1 MIRRSQDKA
10 TAQKKMFDAPGE
22 VIFNQILNPG
32 EFHGTG
38 RIFSHV
44 VLKPGCGL
52 GSHTHQGD
60 FEIYYVLKGEAAYDD
75 NGTMTTLK
83 PGDVAICEDGET
95 HSVLNEGDV
104 DFEFVAVVLFTKK

>member
-1 MIRRSQDKA
+1 MIRRSSDKT

-22 VIFNQILNPG
+22 VIFNHILNAG
-32 EFHGTG
+32 EFHDAG

-52 GSHTHQGD
+52 GKHAHKGD
-60 FEIYYVLKGEAAYDD
+60 FEVYYVLKGEAAYDD

-83 PGDVAICEDGET
+83 AGDVAVCQDGES
-95 HSVLNEGDV
+95 HSVLNEGSS
-104 DFEFVAVVLFTKK
+104 DFEFIALVLFTK

>member
-1 MIRRSQDKA
+1 MIRRSSDKT

-22 VIFNQILNPG
+22 VIFNHILNADA
-32 EFHGTG
+32 G

-52 GSHTHQGD
+52 GKHTHKGD
-60 FEIYYVLKGEAAYDD
+60 FEVYYVLKGEAAYDD

-83 PGDVAICEDGET
+83 AGDVAVCQDGES
-95 HSVLNEGDV
+95 HSVLNEGSS
-104 DFEFVAVVLFTKK
+104 DFEFIALVLYVK

>member
-1 MIRRSQDKA
+1 MIRRSSDKT

-22 VIFNQILNPG
+22 VIFNNILNAG
-32 EFHGTG
+32 EFHDAG

-52 GSHTHQGD
+52 GRHTHKGD
-60 FEIYYVLKGEAAYDD
+60 FEVYYVLKGEASYDD

-83 PGDVAICEDGET
+83 AGDVAVCQDGES
-95 HSVLNEGDV
+95 HSVLNEGSS
-104 DFEFVAVVLFTKK
+104 DFEFIALVLYVK